1 MSNLGMNPILEGL
14 HEARD
19 PRKQILKTEGTTS
32 SDISTPSGK
41 LNPKE
46 GGQTYTCP
54 ECGSTDVI
62 ITDEGKF
69 HCTKCEYEWRAED
82 ITEKK
87 KKRKV
92 VEAVSHKVSDI
103 SELPWWD
110 VRYTYEGDTL
120 SDYAANIWVQAETGD
135 KAVKRAEKY
144 LKEKNRVS
152 GPEIHRVSLD
162 SPKPISD
169 SRLNNKNASNIEKL
183 PA

>member
-1 MSNLGMNPILEGL
+1 MNRGMNLILEGL

-19 PRKQILKTEGTTS
+19 PRKQILKTEGITS

-69 HCTKCEYEWRAED
+69 HCTKCEYEWKAED

-92 VEAVSHKVSDI
+92 MEAPGVPDPFWDI
-103 SELPWWD
+103 E
-110 VRYTYEGDTL
+110 YYYQGDGL
-120 SDYAANIWVQAETGD
+120 SDYEGHIWVQAPSGKEA
-135 KAVKRAEKY
+135 KEIAELYIHK
-144 LKEKNRVS
+144 KIPEKDPNHFR
-152 GPEIHRVSLD
+152 LAD
-162 SPKPISD
+162 NKPISD
-169 SRLNNKNASNIEKL
+169 KRLLNKNSNIERL
-183 PA
+183 PNTHRQYRL